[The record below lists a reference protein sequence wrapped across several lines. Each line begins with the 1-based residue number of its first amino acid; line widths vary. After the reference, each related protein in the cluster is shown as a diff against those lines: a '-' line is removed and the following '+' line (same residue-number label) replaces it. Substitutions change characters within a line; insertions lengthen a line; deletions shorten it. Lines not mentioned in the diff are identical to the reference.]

1 MVIGKQKL
9 SAIFEKQEFYLCMT
23 DYYYSDGTTKH
34 GPFTFEEI
42 QAKKLKPDTLVWHDN
57 LPDWMRVAELPEFRG
72 VAHPK
77 APPPLPPDG
86 VGVNHLSTDYVA
98 RPVARPAE
106 EPQGIKGLFRRYMWL
121 IIWVSFH
128 LLALLLSTR
137 EVKFFNSGGI
147 PKTDKFWPF
156 VKFTDAFFTKV
167 SDGPPEVWQT
177 QIKFNGLFAQYD
189 WTEFSFYVGSA
200 VFVVLLIYVYRKTS

>member
-1 MVIGKQKL
+1 
-9 SAIFEKQEFYLCMT
+9 MT
-23 DYYYSDGTTKH
+23 EYYYSEGNAKH
-34 GPFTFEEI
+34 GPYTFEEI

-57 LPDWMRVAELPEFRG
+57 LPDWMRVAELPEFRMG
-72 VAHPK
+72 VTHPK
-77 APPPLPPDG
+77 APPPLPADG
-86 VGVNHLSTDYVA
+86 LKTEYIA
-98 RPVARPAE
+98 RPVAKPTVE
-106 EPQGIKGLFRRYMWL
+106 EVPVKTTFRRHLWL
-121 IIWVSFH
+121 IVWCSFH
-128 LLALLLSTR
+128 LLALLLSSK

-200 VFVVLLIYVYRKTS
+200 IFIVLLIYVYRKTS

>member
-1 MVIGKQKL
+1 
-9 SAIFEKQEFYLCMT
+9 MT
-23 DYYYSDGTTKH
+23 EYYYSDGNAKH
-34 GPFTFEEI
+34 GPYTFEEI

-57 LPDWMRVAELPEFRG
+57 LPDWRRISELPEFRTG

-77 APPPLPPDG
+77 APPPLPVDG
-86 VGVNHLSTDYVA
+86 FNNSDYAA
-98 RPVARPAE
+98 RPKQVAE
-106 EPQGIKGLFRRYMWL
+106 DTSVKSTFRRYMWL
-121 IIWVSFH
+121 IIWCGFH
-128 LLALLLSTR
+128 ILALFLSTR
-137 EVKFFNSGGI
+137 EVKFFNSAGI

-200 VFVVLLIYVYRKTS
+200 VFVVLLIYVYRRAS

>member
-1 MVIGKQKL
+1 
-9 SAIFEKQEFYLCMT
+9 MT
-23 DYYYSDGTTKH
+23 EYYYSDGNAKH
-34 GPFTFEEI
+34 GPYTFEQI
-42 QAKKLKPDTLVWHDN
+42 QAKRLTADTLVWHDN
-57 LPDWMRVAELPEFRG
+57 LPDWMRIAELPEFKGG

-77 APPPLPPDG
+77 APPPIPLEPAAP
-86 VGVNHLSTDYVA
+86 SAYIPKSPA
-98 RPVARPAE
+98 RPLTAE
-106 EPQGIKGLFRRYMWL
+106 TPSITTTARRYMWL
-121 IIWVSFH
+121 IIWCSFH
-128 LLALLLSTR
+128 ILAWLLSSR
-137 EVKFFNSGGI
+137 EVKFFNSAGI

-200 VFVVLLIYVYRKTS
+200 MFVVLLIYVYRKTS